1 MNKLRIGFLVIIAL
15 FWAIS
20 IYALLGNMT
29 LRDSF
34 VHLDG
39 HVYPM
44 IIEMGEMNTQLN
56 EVREVTLAYILLGD
70 SSDGREVFREQL
82 EELYHWVGQ
91 FAARHLAHENV
102 VGSQARKDS
111 EELASLSE
119 GLVLTS
125 TEIVSLKDKGAEYSQ
140 LSEKMDTDFEPVFW
154 SLKGLLDG
162 IIVEHQ
168 EELVTAEAKVANQHD
183 SNIRIILIFSIIATL
198 AAVVVAIIVDR
209 LFLKY
214 LTRHKELE
222 DALRQR
228 AEEWDRITN
237 AIEDFVSVQDRDF
250 RFISV
255 NKALCKALK
264 TRPEDLLGKKCH
276 EVLHKTDLPWLS
288 CPMVEVFKDGKTH
301 TTEVEDPNLGT
312 TLLVTASP
320 IFDEKGEVVAGVH
333 IAKDISERKKMEKV
347 LQESEAKWRSMAENS
362 PDIVMLV
369 DLDGSIQFINRTI
382 AGLKRNEVIGSC
394 VYDYIP
400 DKYKSMVKECHQR
413 VLKTGNSGQYETDY
427 QTSDGETL
435 HFEARVG
442 AVRESGKIVGIT
454 VSTRDVTDRRKM
466 ERVLEKE
473 SHSLGER
480 VKELGCL
487 YGLSTLVEKQHI
499 TLEEIL
505 EGALNLIPP
514 GWQYPEI
521 TCARILLGAQT
532 FKSKNFKETHWK
544 LTSDIVVHGKKTGLL
559 EVVYLKEKPESDE
572 GPFLKEERHL
582 INALSER
589 LGRII
594 ERKEVERELRI
605 KSEAI
610 ESSINAIALA
620 DLEGRLTYVNR
631 SFLSMWKRSR
641 QEEVLGRPIAEFW
654 GTREQS
660 LQIMQAVRSGKGWTG
675 ELVAKRED
683 GSSLDVQL
691 MVNIVEN
698 TVGKAICMVASV
710 VDITERKRIEQMKDD
725 FVALA
730 SHELRTPLTSIQG
743 YAELILDGDVGEI
756 SREQREFLEIISQN
770 TRRLEA
776 LINDVLD
783 VEKIESGRMTMKME
797 KTDLG
802 PIVDNCFNTFKV
814 MAEGKGLKLERDVK
828 TSPINVLGDSDR
840 LSQVFSN
847 LLSNAIKY
855 TKEGK
860 VKIIASIKGEFA
872 SVAVEDTGLGMS
884 PEDMKIVFSRFFR
897 AEDSYVRKTTGSGL
911 GLSIAKATIERH
923 NGDIKVESK
932 LGAGSKFEVILPL
945 FKENEGAGQ

>member
-1 MNKLRIGFLVIIAL
+1 MRNRLRIGFLVIIVL
-15 FWAIS
+15 LWAIGVYWVLS
-20 IYALLGNMT
+20 SMK
-29 LRDSF
+29 LRDISIHIQDQVF
-34 VHLDG
+34 
-39 HVYPM
+39 PT
-44 IIEMGEMNTQLN
+44 IIEMNQMNTQLN

-70 SSDGREVFREQL
+70 APDVREASKQQL
-82 EELYHWVGQ
+82 EELYQSLGQ
-91 FAARHLAHENV
+91 FAAKHLAHANV
-102 VGSQARKDS
+102 VGSRAREDAQKLVSLS
-111 EELASLSE
+111 EELILASS
-119 GLVLTS
+119 
-125 TEIVSLKDKGAEYSQ
+125 EIVSLKDEGVEYGQ
-140 LSEKMDTDFEPVFW
+140 LSEKMQTDFEPIFW
-154 SLKGLLDG
+154 SFKGFLDELIREHEQELLAA
-162 IIVEHQ
+162 Q
-168 EELVTAEAKVANQHD
+168 ARVANQSD
-183 SNIRIILIFSIIATL
+183 TTIKLILLFSVIATL
-198 AAVVVAIIVDR
+198 VAIMVAIIVDR
-209 LFLKY
+209 LFLRY
-214 LTRHKELE
+214 LTERKQLE
-222 DALRQR
+222 DALRLR
-228 AEEWDRITN
+228 AEEWDRTTN
-237 AIEDFVSVQDRDF
+237 AIEDLISVQDRDF
-250 RFISV
+250 RLIMV
-255 NKALCKALK
+255 NKSFSRALK
-264 TRPEDLLGKKCH
+264 TEAEDLLGKKCH
-276 EVLHKTDLPWLS
+276 EVVHKTDLPWLN

-301 TTEVEDPNLGT
+301 TTEVKDPNLGT

-320 IFDEKGEVVAGVH
+320 IFDEKGEIVAGVH
-333 IAKDISERKKMEKV
+333 IAKDISERRKMEK
-347 LQESEAKWRSMAENS
+347 A
-362 PDIVMLV
+362 
-369 DLDGSIQFINRTI
+369 
-382 AGLKRNEVIGSC
+382 
-394 VYDYIP
+394 
-400 DKYKSMVKECHQR
+400 
-413 VLKTGNSGQYETDY
+413 
-427 QTSDGETL
+427 
-435 HFEARVG
+435 
-442 AVRESGKIVGIT
+442 
-454 VSTRDVTDRRKM
+454 
-466 ERVLEKE
+466 LEKE
-473 SHSLGER
+473 RYALGER
-480 VKELGCL
+480 VKELNCL
-487 YGLSTLVEKQHI
+487 YGLSALVEKENI
-499 TLEEIL
+499 SLEEII
-505 EGALNLIPP
+505 EGTVNLIPP
-514 GWQYPEI
+514 AWQYPEV
-521 TCARILLGAQT
+521 AASRILLGAQT
-532 FKSKNFKETHWK
+532 FKSKNFKETAWK
-544 LTSDIVVHGKKTGLL
+544 LVSDIVVQGKKTGLL

-572 GPFLKEERHL
+572 GPFLKEERNL
-582 INALSER
+582 VNALGER

-594 ERKEVERELRI
+594 ERKETERELRI

-620 DLEGRLTYVNR
+620 DLEGRLTYVNH

-641 QEEVLGRPIAEFW
+641 QEEVLGRPITEFW

-756 SREQREFLEIISQN
+756 SKEQREFLEIISQN

-802 PIVDNCFNTFKV
+802 PIVDSCVNTFKV
-814 MAEGKGLKLERDVK
+814 MAENKGLQLEKDVK

-840 LSQVFSN
+840 LSQVLSN

-855 TKEGK
+855 TKEGR

-872 SVAVEDTGLGMS
+872 SIAVEDTGLGMS
-884 PEDMKIVFSRFFR
+884 QEDMKIVFSRFFR

-945 FKENEGAGQ
+945 LKEAKKAD